1 MRVWYSNGIMGE
13 SMDKKIPLIY
23 SCSGCSSAA
32 QMANWIALQMD
43 REGVVE
49 MSCIAGVGGGIG
61 ALVEKA
67 KSADVIIGIDGCPLH
82 CVEHCLKKEG
92 LKSTFH
98 YDLSKYGV
106 IKKCH
111 QAFDAKEAE
120 KMKSLIVR
128 DLKSRGIASDDN

>member
-1 MRVWYSNGIMGE
+1 MRVWYFNGIRVIA
-13 SMDKKIPLIY
+13 MDKKVPLVY

-43 REGVVE
+43 CEGVAE
-49 MSCIAGVGGGIG
+49 MSCIAGVGGGVG
-61 ALVEKA
+61 PLVEKA
-67 KSADVIIGIDGCPLH
+67 KLADMIVGIDGCPLH

-92 LKSTFH
+92 LKSSIH

-111 QAFDAKEAE
+111 EAFNDKEAE
-120 KMKSLIVR
+120 KIKFLIAR
-128 DLKSRGIASDDN
+128 DLKTQGVGPKGC

>member
-1 MRVWYSNGIMGE
+1 MRVWSFNAMWAIA
-13 SMDKKIPLIY
+13 MDKKIPLVY

-43 REGVVE
+43 REGVAE
-49 MSCIAGVGGGIG
+49 MSCIAGVGGGVG
-61 ALVEKA
+61 PLVEKA
-67 KSADVIIGIDGCPLH
+67 KSADVIIEIDGCLLH

-106 IKKCH
+106 IKKCR
-111 QAFDAKEAE
+111 QTFDVKEAE
-120 KMKSLIVR
+120 KVKSLIAR
-128 DLKSRGIASDDN
+128 DLKSRGPSQ